1 MYLITGGAGFIGSHF
16 VEDILMDDSS
26 AKIVVLDNLSMGRM
40 ENIPN
45 DDRVEFVN
53 GDVSDQ
59 NVLNEV
65 FEKYDY
71 SYIIHLAAIAS
82 VQDSIVDPV
91 KTHKVNFDS
100 TLHIIEHA
108 RKQKN
113 LKRMVFASS
122 AAVYGDNPSLPCVET
137 AAVNPI
143 TPYGVD
149 KYASERYVLN
159 ASKLFNV
166 PSTAFR
172 FFNVYGPRQNP
183 SSPYSG
189 VISIFADRILNGD
202 GKIRIFGD
210 GEQTRDFVF
219 VKDLVSI
226 IRYSMNSP
234 EAVGEVFNIGTGKC
248 TSLNQLAAM
257 CAKVIKKPVSIDYAE
272 PRSGDIRH
280 SISDISRLRGIGY
293 TSEFTELEDGLGQ
306 LFESLR

>member
-16 VEDILMDDSS
+16 VEDILKDDSS

-40 ENIPN
+40 DNIPN
-45 DDRVEFVN
+45 DDRVEFVK
-53 GDVSDQ
+53 GDVSDLDI
-59 NVLNEV
+59 LNDV
-65 FEKYDY
+65 FKRYDY
-71 SYIIHLAAIAS
+71 DYIIHLAAIAS
-82 VQDSIVDPV
+82 VPDSIDDPV
-91 KTHKVNFDS
+91 RTHRINFDS
-100 TLHIIEHA
+100 TLNIIEHA

-113 LKRMVFASS
+113 LKRMIFASS
-122 AAVYGDNPSLPCVET
+122 AAVYGDNPELPCVET

-159 ASKLFNV
+159 ASRLFNV

-189 VISIFADRILNGD
+189 VISIFADRILNGN

-248 TSLNQLAAM
+248 TSLNQLAAV
-257 CAKVIKKPVSIDYAE
+257 CSKVISKPVSIEYAE

-280 SISDISRLRGIGY
+280 SVSDISKLRSIGFRA
-293 TSEFTELEDGLGQ
+293 EFTELENGLKQ
-306 LFESLR
+306 LINSLK